1 MSNPLTGSRTAPR
14 REARMSMSFVGKK
27 AEEKVKADGTPDET
41 TPLVLKNPDASQPRP
56 TRADSARIS
65 RTSTKL
71 VFAAKD
77 DEIQP
82 GITQKD
88 STHYR
93 PSAVFGLRAFQ
104 KLRREAAEEAEK
116 REPPPMD
123 ERMLL
128 LDDSGQESP
137 TREEKPAGAA
147 GPKTGKEGV
156 LDKLGRR
163 LSRRKKDTE
172 IVVPKR
178 VPPSADR
185 DDPLVELDLPMVAAP
200 PKKTGITN
208 DTAKSIFN
216 PVWSGLQPARAIPSD
231 LMSEMAGLWPVSAII
246 LVCQMADSHWA
257 AVDYDMAR
265 KDYAT
270 SQKKFVDAVKLLH
283 KLQLQLVN
291 LYRRKSARPPA
302 QPPRDAGAQAQAD
315 WKTEMQRWQETQ
327 EAALGQIAALEEEVS
342 MTKLALAF
350 VTTAM
355 AGFETQFCR
364 PEELAATQK
373 YRQGHLDVLTALQAL
388 TDGVASDV
396 SLDEQKQLEHA
407 YLSAARKTTKLGDW
421 PKVGLLLWGRH
432 TYYEEMI
439 GDVSAVLE
447 AEEFRLKAEV
457 ESAGKDDKAR
467 LEEELNTVRREL
479 EQLKTMA
486 SDLEKNRG
494 LFKTL
499 MDFPPGALKIYR
511 DKFVQRTGIVVG
523 GAQIVNGILTFAL
536 GTAMTVAAPVTGGI
550 LGFLALGPSLATS
563 WADGKDAK
571 NDRKKNSAGKEGHFN
586 RIIDLVENLLDTDD
600 PGPVEGIV
608 HSYVATRAMLAH
620 QSKQGLTQALIKH
633 LKALGTG
640 TVGAAGSV
648 SASVTILTFLGAGT
662 LTAAT
667 GGLAAIAVAPLAT
680 VLLVYYSSLG
690 GRAVQRKIWG
700 GKLKNYELVGSEVSN
715 AVGFPGLRQ
724 LCLGQP
730 VPIDHSDL
738 RDLVMLDV
746 PVPGQDKKPV
756 PVSEDKKVM
765 KALEKRLVESRLRA
779 NPYARIAW
787 MEHDLRLHALTGN
800 PGELSEAGQVLEFM
814 GFTRDRIEEMVS
826 AYKAKSSLAEASL
839 FVKNILAKDL
849 YGIKYYGDDH
859 LPARREGKLPGE
871 VAEKVGKWLK
881 TVARQQ
887 TELAADQKERYRK
900 QLLAD
905 DQETLRKA
913 AEQGAT
919 QEEIEKL
926 KKGLQ
931 SDTDRKVKEKS
942 REWVE
947 YGARL
952 DRCLLS
958 MKTFT
963 WTTFAKR
970 LGDDREVFISMLKQ
984 LREDLWRDHQIGT
997 ADLEHLFEDL
1007 VMEMPLVKLNDKGHR
1022 TVIDTPYRVSAELVQ
1037 AILYLDQMLAPVP
1050 PAVRPLRKAGRMP
1063 LGLADLKGAIK
1074 EIGKEERL
1082 HGTENKHVQ
1091 RMHELRGNWTSNAG
1105 RALERIRKADS
1116 KFPEKIMKKLEEK
1129 LRKGR
1134 DGQFLVPPEFKGDVN
1149 AFFCG
1154 VFLRDEVVATKAL
1167 ELLDPDQKSAK
1178 YTIDKFRDLREIA
1191 IIMRKYVETQ
1201 RVQQIEVAPGVFE
1214 VPKDEDLP
1222 VGSGSDEASSTKSG
1236 GTSGPIPLPLNMRRT
1251 DSSQSRAQRRLSLSL
1266 SEVGKQSSVTFIKKR
1281 MKQGKTS
1288 LKMVE
1293 TSGLPPGVTK
1303 RDLDQFKVLDATW
1316 VQYTLHSEPG
1326 VIYKYNTVTG
1336 EKPVGRKAA
1345 AESSAEAV
1353 GAARK
1358 RPTRSQSGAAAR
1370 RRLRASGILPDT
1382 QPPTGGKSP
1391 DVVPADA
1398 GAQPVV
1404 FPGESLSK
1412 FASLSQVTWR
1422 AWTWMRRLPVSQ
1434 RREVYAF
1441 EPGSRKNEVNVWL
1454 TGDPDGVYRVFD
1466 LETGELTTVTAEAR
1480 VRRAD
1485 TEIRQPFLGAPEY
1498 IAVERKPEDVTR
1510 DLEELRREFSRPRP
1524 GADQPCLGELL
1535 EAPGAV
1541 EKLKVLEALSEH
1553 VKDPDRVDWSTA
1565 RRSGDEVMFTLKSG
1579 GPPMKVN
1586 VVTGEIGDVPAVP
1599 TRSTQ
1604 VAKPLP
1610 KFRAKPRAVESL
1622 SGFAN
1627 LPGVTWSL
1635 WTALRQL
1642 PSGVDRREIYAFELV
1657 PNEDKAH
1664 VWFMGD
1670 PDGVYRVLDLATGDL
1685 KEVTPESRVD
1695 RTAPEILQLL
1705 KGPLVK
1711 FEPQDAATQVK
1722 ELRQASSRP
1731 RPLPDQLSLG
1741 QLLDTPEAMEKLK
1754 MLDAL
1759 SKYIN
1764 DPDDVDWSTAI
1775 LSRNEMTFA
1784 FKSGDQAPVK
1794 VNLDTG
1800 DIVDAPR
1807 EFSRMKPARPVA
1819 NPVVRSL
1826 SSGRRPRDAR
1836 LSLSRRLPQPIPV
1849 GSQDEAG
1856 GQDLSPGDAS
1866 PASGG
1871 TSSVRTSR
1879 TGGMRKSVQIP
1890 APVTVSGTP
1899 RTPLKPATL
1908 ALEQDR
1914 GSPGMRD
1921 LLRYLPDDRVGDK
1934 SRIDKVKLI
1943 HPGGFEKIQY
1953 HIKGDPES
1961 TYYVFNPSTGHVM
1974 KRSVAPAQA
1983 RADQPVLPARL
1994 ASPKQSFAPKTSGST
2009 EDQPRS
2015 PTKARTT
2022 PQQVGDPGLS
2032 TVGAAGLQGP
2042 DPAALRNPF
2051 GRPGGGSSE
2060 ASLEETRDAQ
2070 VRMQRAQRERDEAK
2084 RQKHLEK
2091 RASGPAHRG
2100 VVVSSRNTQGK
2111 KEGDKEKKL

>member
-1 MSNPLTGSRTAPR
+1 MSNPLTGSRSGPR
-14 REARMSMSFVGKK
+14 NQARMSMSFVGKK
-27 AEEKVKADGTPDET
+27 AEQEVKADGSTPDET
-41 TPLVLKNPDASQPRP
+41 TPLVLKNPDAPQSAPA
-56 TRADSARIS
+56 RADSARIS

-77 DEIQP
+77 DEIQR
-82 GITQKD
+82 GVTQKE
-88 STHYR
+88 SAHYR
-93 PSAVFGLRAFQ
+93 PSAVFGLREFQ
-104 KLRREAAEEAEK
+104 RLRREAAKEAEK
-116 REPPPMD
+116 RGPQPMD

-128 LDDSGQESP
+128 LDDSEQGQESP
-137 TREEKPAGAA
+137 TRDEKPAGAA
-147 GPKTGKEGV
+147 GPKPGKPGL

-163 LSRRKKDTE
+163 LSRKKKDTE
-172 IVVPKR
+172 LVVPKR
-178 VPPSADR
+178 VPLPADR
-185 DDPLVELDLPMVAAP
+185 DDPLVELELPMVAAP

-246 LVCQMADSHWA
+246 LVCQMVDSHWA
-257 AVDYDMAR
+257 AVDFDTAR

-270 SQKKFVDAVKLLH
+270 SQEKFVDAVERLH
-283 KLQLQLVN
+283 KQQLQLVN
-291 LYRRKSARPPA
+291 LYRRKSARAPA
-302 QPPRDAGAQAQAD
+302 QPPGEAGAQARTD
-315 WKTEMQRWQETQ
+315 WKAEMQRWHETQ
-327 EAALGQIAALEEEVS
+327 ESALEQIAVLEESVS
-342 MTKLALAF
+342 MHKLALAF

-388 TDGVASDV
+388 TDGVAGDAP
-396 SLDEQKQLEHA
+396 LDEQKRLEHA
-407 YLSAARKTTKLGDW
+407 YLSAARKTTELGDW
-421 PKVGLLLWGRH
+421 PKVGLMLWGRH
-432 TYYEEMI
+432 KYYKEMI

-447 AEEFRLKAEV
+447 AEESRLKTEV
-457 ESAGKDDKAR
+457 ESAGEDDKAR
-467 LEEELNTVRREL
+467 LEEELNTVRQEL
-479 EQLKTMA
+479 EQLRTMA
-486 SDLEKNRG
+486 SDLKKNTG

-511 DKFVQRTGIVVG
+511 DKFVQRTGIAVG
-523 GAQIVNGILTFAL
+523 GAQILNGILTFAL

-563 WADGKDAK
+563 WSDGKDAK
-571 NDRKKNSAGKEGHFN
+571 NDHKKNSAAKEGHFN

-700 GKLKNYELVGSEVSN
+700 GKLKNYELAGSEVNN
-715 AVGFPGLRQ
+715 ALGLPGLRQ

-738 RDLVMLDV
+738 RDLVMLDL
-746 PVPGQDKKPV
+746 PVPGRDKDPV

-765 KALEKRLVESRLRA
+765 KALEKRLVAPRLRN

-787 MEHDLRLHALTGN
+787 MEQDLRLHALTGN

-849 YGIKYYGDDH
+849 YGIKYYEDDQ

-881 TVARQQ
+881 TVADQQ
-887 TELAADQKERYRK
+887 TKLAADQKERYRT

-905 DQETLRKA
+905 DQETVRKA

-919 QEEIEKL
+919 PEEIEKL

-942 REWVE
+942 RQWVE

-970 LGDDREVFISMLKQ
+970 LGEDREVFISMLKQ

-997 ADLEHLFEDL
+997 TDLEQLFEAL
-1007 VMEMPLVKLNDKGHR
+1007 VMQVPLAKLNEKGQR
-1022 TVIDTPYRVSAELVQ
+1022 TAIDTPYRVSAELVQ

-1074 EIGKEERL
+1074 AIGKEERL
-1082 HGTENKHVQ
+1082 HGASNKHMQ

-1116 KFPEKIMKKLEEK
+1116 KFPEKIMKKLEER

-1134 DGQFLVPPEFKGDVN
+1134 DGQFLIPPEYKGDVN

-1167 ELLDPDQKSAK
+1167 ELLDPDQKSAR
-1178 YTIDKFRDLREIA
+1178 YTIDKFKDLREIA
-1191 IIMRKYVETQ
+1191 RIMREYVETQ
-1201 RVQQIEVAPGVFE
+1201 RAPQIEVAPGVFE
-1214 VPKDEDLP
+1214 AAKEEDLP
-1222 VGSGSDEASSTKSG
+1222 VGSGSDETSSTKSG
-1236 GTSGPIPLPLNMRRT
+1236 GASGPIPLPLNMRRT

-1266 SEVGKQSSVTFIKKR
+1266 SGVGKQSSVALIKKQ
-1281 MKQGKTS
+1281 MEKGKTS
-1288 LKMVE
+1288 LKLVE
-1293 TSGLPPGVTK
+1293 NSGLPPGVTK
-1303 RDLDQFKVLDATW
+1303 ADLDQFKVLDATW

-1326 VIYKYNTVTG
+1326 VTYRYNTVTG

-1345 AESSAEAV
+1345 AETPADAV
-1353 GAARK
+1353 GAAGK
-1358 RPTRSQSGAAAR
+1358 RPRPARSKSGAAAR
-1370 RRLRASGILPDT
+1370 RSLRVSGIPPDT
-1382 QPPTGGKSP
+1382 QPPTSGKSP
-1391 DVVPADA
+1391 GVGLADA
-1398 GAQPVV
+1398 GVQPVV
-1404 FPGESLSK
+1404 PPGESLSE
-1412 FASLSQVTWR
+1412 FASLSH
-1422 AWTWMRRLPVSQ
+1422 
-1434 RREVYAF
+1434 
-1441 EPGSRKNEVNVWL
+1441 
-1454 TGDPDGVYRVFD
+1454 
-1466 LETGELTTVTAEAR
+1466 VTAP
-1480 VRRAD
+1480 VRSA
-1485 TEIRQPFLGAPEY
+1485 
-1498 IAVERKPEDVTR
+1498 
-1510 DLEELRREFSRPRP
+1510 
-1524 GADQPCLGELL
+1524 
-1535 EAPGAV
+1535 
-1541 EKLKVLEALSEH
+1541 
-1553 VKDPDRVDWSTA
+1553 
-1565 RRSGDEVMFTLKSG
+1565 
-1579 GPPMKVN
+1579 
-1586 VVTGEIGDVPAVP
+1586 
-1599 TRSTQ
+1599 Q

-1610 KFRAKPRAVESL
+1610 KFRAQPRGVESL
-1622 SGFAN
+1622 SRFAD
-1627 LPGVTWSL
+1627 LSAVTWSL
-1635 WTALRQL
+1635 WSALRRL
-1642 PSGVDRREIYAFELV
+1642 PSGIDRGEIYAFELT
-1657 PNEDKAH
+1657 PNEDEAH

-1695 RTAPEILQLL
+1695 RTAPEIRQLL
-1705 KGPLVK
+1705 QGPLVK
-1711 FEPQDAATQVK
+1711 FEPKDAAAQVK

-1731 RPLPDQLSLG
+1731 RPLPGQLPLG

-1764 DPDDVDWSTAI
+1764 DPDDVDWSTAT
-1775 LSRNEMTFA
+1775 LSRNEVTFS
-1784 FKSGDQAPVK
+1784 FRSGEQAPVK
-1794 VNLDTG
+1794 VNLETG
-1800 DIVDAPR
+1800 DIGDAPK
-1807 EFSRMKPARPVA
+1807 ELSRKKPARPVA

-1826 SSGRRPRDAR
+1826 SSGRPRDPR
-1836 LSLSRRLPQPIPV
+1836 LSLSRPLPPSIP
-1849 GSQDEAG
+1849 GNSPEETG
-1856 GQDLSPGDAS
+1856 GQDHSPGEAR

-1879 TGGMRKSVQIP
+1879 AGGMRKSVQIP
-1890 APVTVSGTP
+1890 SPVGGTVPPMAVSGTP
-1899 RTPLKPATL
+1899 RTPLKPGTVSVPGS
-1908 ALEQDR
+1908 
-1914 GSPGMRD
+1914 GSPSRQD
-1921 LLRYLPDDRVGDK
+1921 LLKRLPDDDRVGDK
-1934 SRIDKVKLI
+1934 SRIGPIKLVI
-1943 HPGGFEKIQY
+1943 HGGVEKIEYRVNGEPEGTY
-1953 HIKGDPES
+1953 HL
-1961 TYYVFNPSTGHVM
+1961 FNTKSENLVTRGL
-1974 KRSVAPAQA
+1974 RSQQA
-1983 RADQPVLPARL
+1983 VPDEPARP
-1994 ASPKQSFAPKTSGST
+1994 ARPATPQQPFAPKRSGST
-2009 EDQPRS
+2009 ENELKSRAKALIGGLDRFVDWDNATFANDIMYFTLLADPKKEQKTLNLREGGATAAGVTDIRS
-2015 PTKARTT
+2015 PVKARTT
-2022 PQQVGDPGLS
+2022 PQQVDGPGS
-2032 TVGAAGLQGP
+2032 SNVGLAGFPAPGP
-2042 DPAALRNPF
+2042 VVLRNRS
-2051 GRPGGGSSE
+2051 GRPGGGGSE
-2060 ASLEETRDAQ
+2060 ASREEPQDPQ
-2070 VRMQRAQRERDEAK
+2070 VLMQRAQRAREEAK
-2084 RQKHLEK
+2084 RQKQLEK
-2091 RASGPAHRG
+2091 QARAQRRG
-2100 VVVSSRNTQGK
+2100 AVVSNRNAARKK
-2111 KEGDKEKKL
+2111 KEGDKEKEL